1 MEGLPTYLPIK
12 THNYRPKSKRM
23 DLLRRPAPEKE
34 RPNQMTDQD
43 NTAGIALLAQMLSPE
58 MPNFD
63 DVDIILDMGDS
74 TVGVLWAALLAS
86 TNLMRTSVAIDRQRV
101 LVKAMA
107 LQVNE

>member
-1 MEGLPTYLPIK
+1 
-12 THNYRPKSKRM
+12 
-23 DLLRRPAPEKE
+23 
-34 RPNQMTDQD
+34 MTDQD

>member
-1 MEGLPTYLPIK
+1 M
-12 THNYRPKSKRM
+12 S
-23 DLLRRPAPEKE
+23 
-34 RPNQMTDQD
+34 NQDD
-43 NTAGIALLAQMLSPE
+43 AAGIALLAQMLSPE
-58 MPNFD
+58 MPNYD
-63 DVDIILDMGDS
+63 DVDMILDMGES

>member
-1 MEGLPTYLPIK
+1 M
-12 THNYRPKSKRM
+12 S
-23 DLLRRPAPEKE
+23 
-34 RPNQMTDQD
+34 NQDD
-43 NTAGIALLAQMLSPE
+43 AAGIALLAQMLSPE

-63 DVDIILDMGDS
+63 DVDMIFDMGDT

-86 TNLMRTSVAIDRQRV
+86 TNLMRSSIAIDRQRV

>member
-1 MEGLPTYLPIK
+1 
-12 THNYRPKSKRM
+12 
-23 DLLRRPAPEKE
+23 
-34 RPNQMTDQD
+34 MTNEDQI
-43 NTAGIALLAQMLSPE
+43 AGVALLAQMLSPE

-63 DVDIILDMGDS
+63 DVDMILDMGES

-107 LQVNE
+107 LQMSD

>member
-1 MEGLPTYLPIK
+1 M
-12 THNYRPKSKRM
+12 SK
-23 DLLRRPAPEKE
+23 
-34 RPNQMTDQD
+34 QD
-43 NTAGIALLAQMLSPE
+43 DAAGVALLAQMLSPE

-63 DVDIILDMGDS
+63 DVDMILDMGES

>member
-1 MEGLPTYLPIK
+1 
-12 THNYRPKSKRM
+12 
-23 DLLRRPAPEKE
+23 
-34 RPNQMTDQD
+34 MTNEDQI
-43 NTAGIALLAQMLSPE
+43 AGVALLAQMLSPN

-63 DVDIILDMGDS
+63 DVDMILDMGDT

-107 LQVNE
+107 LQMND